1 MLNQKNRAGLV
12 LFSVAIFAFIFS
24 TSVWAEKGSGKR
36 FEKNLGKGVKDE
48 IVTDLQKKLS
58 EKGFLQV
65 PATGFFGDL
74 TQQAVKEFQ
83 KSKGLPATGFVGPLT
98 REALNQEVAIEEP
111 IIPQVNLA
119 ELEKQIEDLQ
129 KKISQLQEELQN
141 KITGQAQAQ
150 GITAEMQAKAGVII
164 TGGVSGPGYPTGPLN
179 LTVSAVQLLFD
190 RVGQVKGG
198 EVKGRQYEIPI
209 DDTIPPTGAPVPIT
223 INGVAN
229 IAGVKVISNLK
240 TKNGVGQH
248 QGTIDVDMDIV
259 PTGHVQL
266 AYNGSATV
274 IGSTITSKGTFK
286 TSKTTGLF
294 AGLIA
299 EGTYEMTIVE
309 SSQVFG
315 SPVTVSITTVSP

>member
-1 MLNQKNRAGLV
+1 MSNKKNRTGSV
-12 LFSVAIFAFIFS
+12 LFAIAIFAFIFS
-24 TSVWAEKGSGKR
+24 TSVLAEKGSGKR
-36 FEKNLGKGVKDE
+36 FEKNLGKGVRDE

-83 KSKGLPATGFVGPLT
+83 KANGIPETGFVGPLT
-98 REALNQEVAIEEP
+98 REALNKEVILEDSP
-111 IIPQVNLA
+111 VVQTNFA
-119 ELEKQIEDLQ
+119 EIEKQIEDLRVR
-129 KKISQLQEELQN
+129 ISQLQEELQ
-141 KITGQAQAQ
+141 KRITDQAQVQ

-209 DDTIPPTGAPVPIT
+209 DDTIPPTGAPVPVT

-229 IAGVKVISNLK
+229 TAGVKVISNLK
-240 TKNGVGQH
+240 TKDGVGQH

-259 PTGHVQL
+259 PTGHVTL

-274 IGSTITSKGTFK
+274 VGSTITSKGTFK
-286 TSKTTGLF
+286 TAKTTGLF

-309 SSQVFG
+309 SGQVFG